1 MNHHVISS
9 IALGLAFLISLPAF
23 AQTSDTPAPTDAT
36 ESFARVIERYTS
48 GTITSTEVADVAL
61 EDVKRQRAEVN
72 ARFAEDEAICYKKF
86 FVTSCMDAAKDRRR
100 AALKQLSAIEV
111 EANAYNRRARVE
123 QKDQALRER
132 QAKQEA
138 KAAERQDNQTP
149 GKGSAAP
156 ASPQDIAD
164 LENRSRQM
172 TDVPA
177 AAPAKNYNTERAAQH
192 KEELT
197 QDRAKEIAE
206 AKKREENIKAYER
219 KQQRSLERQREIA
232 ARKEEKDRERAAKGK

>member
-9 IALGLAFLISLPAF
+9 IALGLAFLICLPGY
-23 AQTSDTPAPTDAT
+23 AQTSGAPVSSDAT
-36 ESFARVIERYTS
+36 ESFASVIERYS
-48 GTITSTEVADVAL
+48 PGTITSTEIADQAL
-61 EDVKRQRAEVN
+61 EDVKRQRAGVG
-72 ARFAEDEAICYKKF
+72 AKFAEDEAICYEKF

-100 AALKQLSAIEV
+100 EALKQLSTIEV

-149 GKGSAAP
+149 GRGTEAP

-164 LENRSRQM
+164 LEKRSRQM
-172 TDVPA
+172 TDTPA
-177 AAPAKNYNTERAAQH
+177 AAPSKNYNTERAAQH
-192 KEELT
+192 KEELA

-232 ARKEEKDRERAAKGK
+232 ARKEEKERERAAKGK